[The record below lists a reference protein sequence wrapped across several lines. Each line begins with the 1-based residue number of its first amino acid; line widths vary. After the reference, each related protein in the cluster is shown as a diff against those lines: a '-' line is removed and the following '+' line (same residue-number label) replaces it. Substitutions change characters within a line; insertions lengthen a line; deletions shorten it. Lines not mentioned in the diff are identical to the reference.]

1 MIKFDNSIE
10 RSKRNRYAIY
20 LRKSRADIEKEAHSK
35 FETLDVHESILRDF
49 LRKNN
54 MRVSDEDVYRELVS
68 GESLAVR
75 YEFQRL
81 MDVVSSGKYTGIVV
95 FDVDRLGRGDMLEY
109 GWILSMLKYTQTLI
123 ITPKRTY
130 DPTVPADMQML
141 QMLMLFAQVEVSQY
155 IFRQSE
161 SKEAKCREGQYI
173 STYPLL
179 GYDKYVVNRKKTL
192 KPNKDAELVRIIFE
206 MVASGKGYRG
216 TARELNK
223 AGYRTRL
230 GNFFSPAA
238 ISRIITN
245 ETYLGKIRWGVT
257 RVAVSSLDGIMKN
270 KKPEK
275 QEKYLL
281 FDGMHEPIVSDEL
294 WYAAN
299 AVADL
304 TPKVKV
310 DNTVKNPLASILV
323 CAKCGHA
330 MTRKVIYSTNGTPCV
345 CIQHATH
352 TDCERQKGAPM
363 KVILNAVIDTL
374 ERDMEHYELLIE
386 TGAEEHQRKEI
397 ELLESEIASA
407 QRRYSKLVELYISEK
422 IELDVYDAQESALNE
437 QIEQMKNSLEELQ
450 NQDVNKTSTMLATTE
465 SAIAILRDEAV
476 PAKLKNDFLKTIIKE
491 IRYDNSPVGSKETN
505 ITLEIVYR

>member
-1 MIKFDNSIE
+1 MITFDNSIE

-81 MDVVSSGKYTGIVV
+81 MKVVSSGKYTGIVV
-95 FDVDRLGRGDMLEY
+95 FDIDRLGRGDMLEY

-123 ITPKRTY
+123 ITPNRTY

-155 IFRQSE
+155 IFRQAE
-161 SKEAKCREGQYI
+161 NKEAKCKDGQYI
-173 STYPLL
+173 GTYPLF
-179 GYDKYVVNRKKTL
+179 GYDKCVVNRKKTL
-192 KPNKDAELVRIIFE
+192 KPNKDAPIVRMIFE
-206 MVASGKGYRG
+206 MVANGVGFRG

-223 AGYRTRL
+223 AGYRTQF
-230 GNFFSPAA
+230 GHTFSPVA
-238 ISRIITN
+238 IRRIITN

-257 RVAVSSLDGIMKN
+257 KVKVSSLDGIMKN
-270 KKPEK
+270 KTVEK
-275 QEKYLL
+275 QEQYLVL
-281 FDGMHEPIVSDEL
+281 DGMHEPLVSQEL
-294 WYAAN
+294 WNAAN

-310 DNTVKNPLASILV
+310 DNTVQNPLATMLV

-330 MTRKVIYSTNGTPCV
+330 MKRKVTHSSNRTPFV
-345 CIQHATH
+345 GIQHATH
-352 TDCERQKGAPM
+352 TDCERQKGAPL
-363 KVILNAVIDTL
+363 KVVIDAVIDTL
-374 ERDMEHYELLIE
+374 ECDMKHYEMLIE
-386 TGAEEHQRKEI
+386 TGVEAHNQQEIQYLENEI
-397 ELLESEIASA
+397 ESA

-422 IELDVYDAQESALNE
+422 IELDVYDAQQSALNE
-437 QIEQMKNSLEELQ
+437 QIEQMKNRLEELQ
-450 NQDVNKTSTMLATTE
+450 NQDVNKTSSMLATTE
-465 SAIAILRDEAV
+465 SAIEILRNDEI
-476 PAKLKNDFLKTIIKE
+476 PAKMKNDFLKSIIKE
-491 IRYDNSPVGSKETN
+491 IRYDNSPVGSHETN